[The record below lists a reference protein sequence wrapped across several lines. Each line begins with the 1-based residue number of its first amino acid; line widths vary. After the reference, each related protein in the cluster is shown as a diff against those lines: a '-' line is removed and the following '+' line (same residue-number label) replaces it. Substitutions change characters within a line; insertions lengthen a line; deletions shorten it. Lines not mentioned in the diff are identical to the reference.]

1 MNNKQLQT
9 NDKISEKDFLNSY
22 SIEDYERPS
31 VAADIVIFTMRSEAE
46 DSYRHDPK
54 NSLSVLLIRRGEHPF
69 KNCWALPGGF
79 MRGNE
84 TIEECAYREITE
96 ESGITPVALMNI
108 GVFSEPCRDP
118 RGRVVSNAFLS
129 VTGDEN
135 LKLTGGTDAIDAKWF
150 DILFDNS
157 SDGNIILTLSGNSET
172 IKVRLKEKLSRFG
185 KTEYE
190 IIDNESLAFD
200 HAQIIATALTALKKS
215 AGDFELIFDFLPE
228 KFTLTELQKVQE
240 TIMNISVLPANFRR
254 KIANLVEETDE
265 YTSGAGH
272 RPAKLF
278 RKK

>member
-1 MNNKQLQT
+1 MNNKNLNT
-9 NDKISEKDFLNSY
+9 NDKISEKEFLNSY
-22 SIEDYERPS
+22 SIEEYERPS
-31 VAADIVIFTMRSEAE
+31 VAADIVVFTMLSKTE

-69 KNCWALPGGF
+69 KNCWAIPGGF

-96 ESGITPVALMNI
+96 ETGITPTALMNI

-129 VTGDEN
+129 ITGDEN
-135 LKLTGGTDAIDAKWF
+135 LKPEGSTDAVEARWF
-150 DILFDNS
+150 DVSFDNNS
-157 SDGNIILTLSGNSET
+157 YGEIVLELSNCSENINVT
-172 IKVRLKEKLSRFG
+172 LKEKLTRFG

-190 IIDNESLAFD
+190 IIDNDSLAFD
-200 HAQIIATALTALKKS
+200 HAKIIATALTVLKKS
-215 AGDFELIFDFLPE
+215 AEDFELIFDFLPE

-278 RKK
+278 RRK